1 MDNYGMDNVEEVMGT
16 TQIDASNEAND
27 MIDVSNDIVEVAN
40 SNVPEKKTLS
50 ANTKGFMYGVA
61 TAAAAGILVNTT
73 MEYVIRPVFGF
84 ISKKLHDAHQSI
96 KQKRLMKKI
105 DEEEARAK
113 SEMFQVH
120 EVK

>member
-61 TAAAAGILVNTT
+61 TAAAAGILVNIT
-73 MEYVIRPVFGF
+73 MEVVRPVFGF

-113 SEMFQVH
+113 SEMFQAH

>member
-1 MDNYGMDNVEEVMGT
+1 MDNYEVDNVEEVMGT

-27 MIDVSNDIVEVAN
+27 MIDVSDDIVDVAN

-50 ANTKGFMYGVA
+50 TSTKGFMYGVA

-73 MEYVIRPVFGF
+73 MEYIVRPAFGF
-84 ISKKLHDAHQSI
+84 ISKKLHDAHQKI
-96 KQKRLMKKI
+96 KQKRLLKKI